1 VRRRA
6 LLYPLSF
13 LSARLVQSD
22 KAVSQ
27 RTTVRQGYRVTERV
41 TRNGVPIFAA
51 ALSNDVSPTDTVRF
65 DAAGKFA
72 GRQSRSAQTYSCS
85 DSRGHRYRRTVTAK
99 NGVVTAITP

>member
-41 TRNGVPIFAA
+41 TRNGVPVFSSM
-51 ALSNDVSPTDTVRF
+51 LTNEVTPTDTVQF
-65 DAAGKFA
+65 GAAGKFA
-72 GRQSRSAQTYSCS
+72 GHQSKSAQTYSYS
-85 DSRGHRYRRTVTAK
+85 DSRGHRYHRTITAK
-99 NGVVTAITP
+99 NGILTGITP